1 MRKIIAFILFAT
13 TVFFACKTN
22 PKTEKFASKYLNAT
36 NLQEQSFTINTKI
49 DTAVTTQQGI
59 IVKIAAG
66 SIESATPNVTL
77 QIKEALELEDIL
89 QAGLT
94 TQTKDGILSSD
105 GMFHIQTKEDS
116 KIIKPLQIE
125 LPTEVVDDKM
135 QLYKGV
141 EEDGKIVWKEPK
153 KIETPEPI
161 GKTLFMKNCAS
172 CHAVDKKLTG
182 PALANVEE
190 RWKKKDNLIAYIKHN
205 QNFMKGDFSAKNHRD
220 TIDCVNRE
228 NYLDLV
234 YSRRL
239 FCDYNKSAMTNFIGI
254 LTDKDVNEILKYIKK
269 ESKLLTTSSANTAP
283 AIENTLDSCN
293 IYPTYYEALLN
304 KIDSFQSMDNSMVKS
319 VNTQPTSRT
328 VTTPPKSN
336 ASNSNPF
343 GGVSQNNVTNTTNTI
358 SNKPISPKVTSQYYE
373 SDKYQ
378 FTIETFG
385 WYNIDRLMNSEF
397 SSIKS
402 ELTVTI
408 QNTTT
413 QKFQLYIMIPE
424 FKVLSEGGLLK
435 DGVNYGFYGE
445 DASIYLP
452 QGINAYVFAIGE
464 ENGKTFYGSQQFIT
478 SSKQHIKLKIQE
490 STKDEIL
497 KKVKD
502 FKASDFSMD
511 IIKTNKFENIK
522 AIEIELDRIQNKMWK
537 CDCYN
542 QKPAIQEEAGYEN
555 SVIYSV
561 NKPKATFPLK

>member
-1 MRKIIAFILFAT
+1 MRKIIAVILFAT
-13 TVFFACKTN
+13 IAVFACKTK
-22 PKTEKFASKYLNAT
+22 PKTENFASKYLNAT
-36 NLQEQSFTINTKI
+36 NLQEQSFSINTKK
-49 DTAVTTQQGI
+49 DTAITTQQGI
-59 IVKIAAG
+59 TVKIAAG

-135 QLYKGV
+135 QLYKGI
-141 EEDGKIVWKEPK
+141 EEDGKIVWQEPK

-190 RWKKKDNLIAYIKHN
+190 RWKKKANLIAYIKHN
-205 QNFMKGDFSAKNHRD
+205 QNFMKGSFLPNNHTD
-220 TIDCVNRE
+220 TIDYGCRE

-239 FCDYNKSAMTNFIGI
+239 FCDYNKSVMTNFIGI

-269 ESKLLTTSSANTAP
+269 ESKLLTTPPANTVP
-283 AIENTLDSCN
+283 AIEKTPDSCN
-293 IYPTYYEALLN
+293 IYPTYYEALLS
-304 KIDSFQSMDNSMVKS
+304 KKDSFEGMNNSMVNR

-328 VTTPPKSN
+328 ASN
-336 ASNSNPF
+336 SAKPSKANSNPF
-343 GGVSQNNVTNTTNTI
+343 GGGSQNNVTNTI
-358 SNKPISPKVTSQYYE
+358 SNKPISPKVTPEYYE

-397 SSIKS
+397 NSIKS

-408 QNTTT
+408 QNTST
-413 QKFQLYIMIPE
+413 QKFQLFIVIPE

-435 DGVNYGFYGE
+435 DGINYGFYGE
-445 DASIYLP
+445 DASISLP
-452 QGINAYVFAIGE
+452 QGITAYVFAVGE

-478 SSKQHIKLKIQE
+478 SSKQHIQLKIQE
-490 STKDEIL
+490 SSNDEIL
-497 KKVKD
+497 KNVKD
-502 FKASDFSMD
+502 FKAIDFSMN
-511 IIKTNKFENIK
+511 IVKTNKFENIK
-522 AIEIELDRIQNKMWK
+522 AIEIEINRIQNKMSN

-542 QKPAIQEEAGYEN
+542 KIPTAKEDAGNGTSMSYLI
-555 SVIYSV
+555 VV
-561 NKPKATFPLK
+561 KPKRIMP